1 MKQQELESMT
11 KEEFGPEYNRAMS
24 EIEIKNAMDKFGP
37 VIMYWIEKS
46 FNAGFR
52 STFVDEKE
60 AFKSFC
66 KRNSI

>member
-1 MKQQELESMT
+1 MVH
-11 KEEFGPEYNRAMS
+11 EEFGPEYNKAMS
-24 EIEIKNAMDKFGP
+24 EIEIKNAMEKFGP

-46 FNAGFR
+46 FRAGFK
-52 STFVDEKE
+52 STFIDEKE